1 MKNEKEKNI
10 SDYINETVLQRQVVK
25 NTYSVKLRIITFS
38 GGTVISLTHSLLS
51 GYVLGKFGEA
61 MIPLVLVKFP
71 PQFPVIND
79 R

>member
-1 MKNEKEKNI
+1 MRKKRI
-10 SDYINETVLQRQVVK
+10 LVIINETVLQRQVVK

-51 GYVLGKFGEA
+51 GYVLGKFGED